1 MKNKI
6 SPRSSSDIKIEKK
19 LFRWQIYGAYY
30 QPSSSDSF
38 LSSGGWYNWSRITV
52 IGYKTK
58 ERAIEVANK
67 IETVCNM
74 KHICIGIGIII
85 SGIFFILITKN
96 DSMIVSLFFSIPMF
110 IIGMMIV
117 VKSIPWLIPI
127 RKNRITKTKEKYV
140 YSDGI
145 WKTINE

>member
-1 MKNKI
+1 MKHKI
-6 SPRSSSDIKIEKK
+6 DPQNSNDIKIEKK

-30 QPSSSDSF
+30 QPSYSDSF

-58 ERAIEVANK
+58 EKAMEVANK

-74 KHICIGIGIII
+74 KHICIGMGIII

-96 DSMIVSLFFSIPMF
+96 DSVIVSFFSIPIF
-110 IIGMMIV
+110 IIGMIIV

-127 RKNRITKTKEKYV
+127 RKNRITKPKEKYI